1 MLKIRIFM
9 ALINVLVVDDD
20 KLIQQIAGA
29 ALASRGVGV
38 FTVYTSIQADL
49 ILQRERVDVIICDV
63 LMDEE
68 DGLSYC
74 KRLQDAGCRVPVILL
89 SCLSDPVT
97 IMIGKSSGAAAYM
110 IKPFDTEEL
119 YQRVLQTAGS
129 RTTS

>member
-1 MLKIRIFM
+1 M

-38 FTVYTSIQADL
+38 FTVYTSTQADL

-63 LMDEE
+63 LMDVE

-89 SCLSDPVT
+89 SSLSDPVT
-97 IMIGKSSGAAAYM
+97 MMIGKSSGAVAYM
-110 IKPFDTEEL
+110 VKPFDTEEL
-119 YQRVLQTAGS
+119 YQRVIQTA
-129 RTTS
+129 TTRSTS